1 MDIRSVFLGECSVV
15 LKVGGEHIIILT
27 AGMQIFHN
35 GVPMELLFCW
45 GGLLWHVKPL
55 FVTGEEWDE
64 EFLPHDLVKKLHTQR
79 AL

>member
-1 MDIRSVFLGECSVV
+1 
-15 LKVGGEHIIILT
+15 
-27 AGMQIFHN
+27 MQIFHN